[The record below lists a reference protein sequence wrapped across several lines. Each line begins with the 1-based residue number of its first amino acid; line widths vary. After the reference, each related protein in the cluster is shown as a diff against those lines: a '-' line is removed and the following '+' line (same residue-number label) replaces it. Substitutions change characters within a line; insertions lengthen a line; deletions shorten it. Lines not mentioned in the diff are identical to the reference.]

1 MCKSVL
7 CLNTKN
13 GDYFIY
19 HAYLRH
25 LYSYVFQICTHVGD
39 IQHVCDLK
47 AHSEAHSEIY
57 IIPFKPKTGFSRAY
71 VANEVGMH
79 LMVHVFLWCTHT
91 HKRLSGTNSWN
102 KIITMVNRT
111 VRVN

>member
-1 MCKSVL
+1 MQICIL
-7 CLNTKN
+7 FEYKN

-19 HAYLRH
+19 HAHLRH

-57 IIPFKPKTGFSRAY
+57 IIPFKPKLDLAGH
-71 VANEVGMH
+71 M
-79 LMVHVFLWCTHT
+79 
-91 HKRLSGTNSWN
+91 
-102 KIITMVNRT
+102 
-111 VRVN
+111 